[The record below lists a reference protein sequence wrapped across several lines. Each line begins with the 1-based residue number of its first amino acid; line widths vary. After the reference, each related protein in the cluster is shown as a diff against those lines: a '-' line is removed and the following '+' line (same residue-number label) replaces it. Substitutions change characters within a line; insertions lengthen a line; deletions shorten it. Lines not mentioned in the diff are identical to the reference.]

1 MTHEKIKAALE
12 EIIRREDERTHSKML
27 EDISVLIIAREAL
40 ALLDTLPQPTPQNA
54 EADNIRPSVQAAVDK
69 ISQSNS
75 GSDYKSEIIGD
86 LTILRRTDTQN
97 AEALEAFDKIVQ
109 NGNHDAN
116 GVTFGRPH
124 TQFLRHDHIRTIR
137 AALEGVPVDLGA
149 RYHVEFDGFTGTV
162 IGSYKRL
169 DGEEG
174 VVMQQDGCKVVHV
187 YRRKWLTAAP
197 KNWLEAQLEEARK
210 DYENWPDWKK
220 KCSRTG
226 EFIRNRNS
234 SKDGG
239 E

>member
-97 AEALEAFDKIVQ
+97 AEALEALEKMQSIIERNTDGGDYI
-109 NGNHDAN
+109 NYE
-116 GVTFGRPH
+116 
-124 TQFLRHDHIRTIR
+124 TIR
-137 AALEGVPVDLGA
+137 AALG
-149 RYHVEFDGFTGTV
+149 
-162 IGSYKRL
+162 
-169 DGEEG
+169 
-174 VVMQQDGCKVVHV
+174 
-187 YRRKWLTAAP
+187 AAP
-197 KNWLEAQLEEARK
+197 KK
-210 DYENWPDWKK
+210 
-220 KCSRTG
+220 
-226 EFIRNRNS
+226 
-234 SKDGG
+234 GG

>member
-1 MTHEKIKAALE
+1 MNSIEKTMTPHDKIKGNLDAIISLQVGVLKKDRATDLICIYTDAALQ
-12 EIIRREDERTHSKML
+12 
-27 EDISVLIIAREAL
+27 AL
-40 ALLDTLPQPTPQNA
+40 ALLETHPQPTPQNA

-86 LTILRRTDTQN
+86 LTILRRTDPQN

-137 AALEGVPVDLGA
+137 AAL
-149 RYHVEFDGFTGTV
+149 
-162 IGSYKRL
+162 K
-169 DGEEG
+169 
-174 VVMQQDGCKVVHV
+174 
-187 YRRKWLTAAP
+187 AAP

-226 EFIRNRNS
+226 EFIRNRDA

>member
-1 MTHEKIKAALE
+1 MTYHERMKPPFEKFKYPTCRGCIALGSACGVCE
-12 EIIRREDERTHSKML
+12 KCEWERSMYRCEKGEQAT
-27 EDISVLIIAREAL
+27 
-40 ALLDTLPQPTPQNA
+40 QPTPQNA

-69 ISQSNS
+69 INQSKS

-86 LTILRRTDTQN
+86 LTILRRTDPQN

-137 AALEGVPVDLGA
+137 AAL
-149 RYHVEFDGFTGTV
+149 
-162 IGSYKRL
+162 K
-169 DGEEG
+169 
-174 VVMQQDGCKVVHV
+174 
-187 YRRKWLTAAP
+187 AAP